1 MYSKPLLYQN
11 YVRLSSHV
19 HWCVCMYMYQWSK
32 RRYCQ
37 LQQSRGLV
45 SLSHPPPYTS
55 PWHWSLYLYS
65 PPIRQGG
72 ITVIALLHVVLNT
85 AEPQNSVSRM
95 RYVGRQRQRKHV
107 KKIYLSNW
115 IRDLKVCP
123 LLRYSFYHVPHSVSF
138 VGGSTVQVCV
148 SGWLA
153 TK

>member
-1 MYSKPLLYQN
+1 MCMYI
-11 YVRLSSHV
+11 
-19 HWCVCMYMYQWSK
+19 YMYQWSK

-55 PWHWSLYLYS
+55 PWHWSLYLYN
-65 PPIRQGG
+65 PPMRQGG

-85 AEPQNSVSRM
+85 VEPPNSVSRT
-95 RYVGRQRQRKHV
+95 RYVGRQRQSKQVNYTWTLMDHIERLSSRWKL
-107 KKIYLSNW
+107 KMYLRNW

-123 LLRYSFYHVPHSVSF
+123 LLRGSFYHVPHSVSF